1 LYLTFRG
8 TSLAPSKEEYTYIL
22 SVTSTGIYVD
32 ANMTGN
38 WQGLTYREGFLNS
51 LHNGQW
57 HQLGIAINSNGMMS
71 VTMDA
76 ITTNDDVKVA
86 SPPIEQMK

>member
-1 LYLTFRG
+1 MFFRG
-8 TSLAPSKEEYTYIL
+8 TSLEPSIDGYAYFL

-38 WQGLTYREGFLNS
+38 WRGITYGEGFLDS
-51 LHNGQW
+51 LHNGEW
-57 HQLGIAINSNGMMS
+57 HQLGIAINSAGMMS

-76 ITTNDDVKVA
+76 ITTDDDERVA
-86 SPPIEQMK
+86 PPPVESMK